1 MKFNSNKEK
10 QNIGLKI
17 AIAYYT
23 SNEYTVFIP
32 LNETQDYNLLVDKKE
47 KIIKVQVKLHH
58 VRKNM
63 VYIKLH

>member
-10 QNIGLKI
+10 QNTGLKI

-32 LNETQDYNLLVDKKE
+32 LNETQDYNLLVDKKD
-47 KIIKVQVKLHH
+47 KIIKEIGRAH
-58 VRKNM
+58 V
-63 VYIKLH
+63 